1 MRIKIM
7 RAMLIATVW
16 VMSVADARAEDI
28 VAIIAGRANLST
40 LASAIAAAGMTD
52 MLKAPGPFT
61 VFAPT
66 NDAFKRLPANALTN
80 LMKPE
85 NREQLVKLL
94 TYHVVPVRLAAKDM
108 DGKMFTAKSVN
119 GKDIEIDADD
129 PGEGIKINKG
139 KVVQPDLTADNGVI
153 HEISRVLLP

>member
-66 NDAFKRLPANALTN
+66 ND
-80 LMKPE
+80 E
-85 NREQLVKLL
+85 
-94 TYHVVPVRLAAKDM
+94 
-108 DGKMFTAKSVN
+108 
-119 GKDIEIDADD
+119 
-129 PGEGIKINKG
+129 
-139 KVVQPDLTADNGVI
+139 
-153 HEISRVLLP
+153 